1 MYIISEIDGHKLFL
15 PPPNRRG
22 GGLERWKNH
31 VRANLEFIRKNPPL
45 ALKNRITG
53 SFIYAHPPN
62 YQGIC
67 TLEFTV
73 GDWMRELR
81 KLKALGMDTVIF
93 QAALWNELEE
103 CYYPSEEF
111 RNYRKWN
118 VIEPMLEA
126 ASGLGLKVF
135 LGGYGSVTCWMDKLD
150 RDLVETEKRRQLKCF
165 QELMR
170 YKGLFHGFYFAPES
184 AFTGERDPRRE
195 AFLHSLYGELFQE
208 IKSIDPSLQILM
220 SPATFYYP
228 DGKMRLMAEAW
239 NAFLQGVPLDILAPQ
254 DSIGCSCITL
264 EHQDEAYR
272 NWKAVCAENRIHL
285 WANIEVF
292 DLREPIGSAHAR
304 CPALPDRVVA
314 QINNAAPHVEK
325 MITWEG
331 LYYFSGEG
339 EVLRKRLF
347 E

>member
-1 MYIISEIDGHKLFL
+1 MYVISEIDGHKLFL

-73 GDWMRELR
+73 EDWTRELR
-81 KLKALGMDTVIF
+81 KLKALGMNTVIF

-111 RNYRKWN
+111 RNYRRWN

-208 IKSIDPSLQILM
+208 IKSIDPTLQILM

-339 EVLRKRLF
+339 EALRKRLF